1 MTALPPLLQAPCL
14 ALAAAPQQRRET
26 AASVRAQVPG
36 RAAATHTA
44 LTAETL
50 C

>member
-1 MTALPPLLQAPCL
+1 VTALPPLLAAPLIGL
-14 ALAAAPQQRRET
+14 ATAPQQRRET

-50 C
+50 R

>member
-1 MTALPPLLQAPCL
+1 MTALPPLLLAPCFML
-14 ALAAAPQQRRET
+14 ATAPHQRRET
-26 AASVRAQVPG
+26 AASVGVQVPG

-50 C
+50 R